1 MKKKS
6 TSQSAFF
13 NPRFLI
19 GAFVALAGISLALFA
34 TANPVRP
41 TAAQAQQKY
50 KVTTQSSID
59 PLVPA
64 GFDCSKIHRLGID
77 RQENLRAGAVMIFC
91 GLSEGG
97 KSFHGR
103 AFSKLVQRL
112 TAPVAFGST
121 DVDLITGTE
130 SFPNVT
136 QSETFTT
143 ANPDD
148 PNQVVVAYNDSRGRN
163 FTPINISGASVSTD
177 GGLTFTRL
185 TKANGQSP
193 FDNTFGDPVV
203 LYHKPSGTWVTVW
216 LDGAC
221 GGQGPGG
228 AQNTPPPPSK
238 NCPPFS
244 PINEGAGASQP
255 GSGVKK
261 LRSPLFSLLLISS

>member
-19 GAFVALAGISLALFA
+19 GAFVALAGISIALFA
-34 TANPVRP
+34 TSNPVRP
-41 TAAQAQQKY
+41 PAAQAQQKY

-112 TAPVAFGST
+112 TTPVAVGST
-121 DVDLITGTE
+121 EVDLMTGTE
-130 SFPNVT
+130 SFPNRP
-136 QSETFTT
+136 QSVKLTT
-143 ANPDD
+143 ANPNESD
-148 PNQVVVAYNDSRGRN
+148 A
-163 FTPINISGASVSTD
+163 
-177 GGLTFTRL
+177 
-185 TKANGQSP
+185 
-193 FDNTFGDPVV
+193 VV
-203 LYHKPSGTWVTVW
+203 L
-216 LDGAC
+216 
-221 GGQGPGG
+221 
-228 AQNTPPPPSK
+228 
-238 NCPPFS
+238 
-244 PINEGAGASQP
+244 
-255 GSGVKK
+255 
-261 LRSPLFSLLLISS
+261 R